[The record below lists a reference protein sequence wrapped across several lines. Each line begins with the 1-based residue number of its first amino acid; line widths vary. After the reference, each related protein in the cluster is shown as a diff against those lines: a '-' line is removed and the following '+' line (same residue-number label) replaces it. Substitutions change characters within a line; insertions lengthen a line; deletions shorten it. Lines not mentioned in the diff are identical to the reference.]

1 MMCAGCPH
9 RGMYYTLAKNKCTV
23 IGDIGCYTL
32 GAQAPLS
39 SVDSTLCM
47 GASVS
52 GLHGFN
58 KAMGQEGEQQYR
70 RA

>member
-1 MMCAGCPH
+1 MV
-9 RGMYYTLAKNKCTV
+9 Y
-23 IGDIGCYTL
+23 GDIGCYTL

-58 KAMGQEGEQQYR
+58 KAMAR
-70 RA
+70 RESSIPSA